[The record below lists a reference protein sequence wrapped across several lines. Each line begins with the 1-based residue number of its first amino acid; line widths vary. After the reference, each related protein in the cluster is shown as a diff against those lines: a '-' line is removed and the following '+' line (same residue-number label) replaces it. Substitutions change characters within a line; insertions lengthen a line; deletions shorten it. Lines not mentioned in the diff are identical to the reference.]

1 MLFINNKL
9 EGETKWWQY
18 MLTIVL
24 SIIGMTLG
32 GLPFIVAI
40 TIAAKSTFPEYT
52 PTQIQELIKSMDY
65 SKLSI
70 DPNLVLALMLLQFI
84 FGLAFLYLMVRV
96 LHKKRFES
104 LISAKNRVNWKKM
117 LLSFFIWFGLMI
129 ILEATSYLLNPE
141 SYQWNFHPSSFF
153 MLLVIAIF
161 FIPLQTSFEELF
173 IRGYIMPGIGLI
185 AKNRWIPI
193 ILSAIIFAALHG
205 ANPEIRQFGLYKML
219 SYYFLIGVFFAIIAV
234 MDDGLE
240 IPMGFHAANNIFA
253 ATIVS
258 FKGSALQ
265 TPALFYN
272 TDTNTDWMILGTTI
286 LIVLIL
292 VVAKK
297 VLKWGNWSKLW
308 SNIYYPNLDDDLI
321 A

>member
-9 EGETKWWQY
+9 EGGTKWWQY
-18 MLTIVL
+18 MLTTIISIV
-24 SIIGMTLG
+24 GMTLG
-32 GLPFIVAI
+32 SLPFMVGVTVA
-40 TIAAKSTFPEYT
+40 TKATYPDYSPE
-52 PTQIQELIKSMDY
+52 QIQAFIKGMDY
-65 SKLSI
+65 SSLSM
-70 DPNLVLALMLLQFI
+70 DPNLLLALMLLQFI

-96 LHKKRFES
+96 VHLKRFES
-104 LISAKNRVNWKKM
+104 LISARNRVNWRKM
-117 LLSFFIWFGLMI
+117 LFSFLIWFGLLL
-129 ILEATSYLLNPE
+129 ILEGTSYLLTPE
-141 SYQWNFHPSSFF
+141 SYEWRFEPQPFF
-153 MLLVIAIF
+153 LLLVIALF

-173 IRGYIMPGIGLI
+173 VRGYIMPGIGLI
-185 AKNRWIPI
+185 LKNRWTPI
-193 ILSAIIFAALHG
+193 ILSSILFAALHG

-253 ATIVS
+253 ATMVS

-272 TDTNTDWMILGTTI
+272 TNINTDWMIVATLI
-286 LIVLIL
+286 LIIFIL
-292 VVAKK
+292 FIAKK
-297 VLKWGNWSKLW
+297 VLKWGDWNKLW
-308 SNIYYPNLDDDLI
+308 SKINYPDLTKEEI